1 MLEKN
6 NIKLR
11 APEPEDIEFLFE
23 IENNSDYWHVTKT
36 HNPFSRFDIEQY
48 ILLADKDIYTAQQLR
63 FIIDLKGG
71 EKKQSIGTI
80 DVFDFNAHDKRA
92 GIGISIIESMRQKGY
107 AGIALDILIEYMFVH
122 LNMHQLYCN
131 IESDNKRSIGLFES
145 RGFVAAGVKKDW
157 NLRSNNW
164 IDEHFF
170 QLIKTKAGKN

>member
-1 MLEKN
+1 MLEKD

-11 APEPEDIEFLFE
+11 VPEPEDIEFLLDV
-23 IENNSDYWHVTKT
+23 ENDYNHWHITKT

-48 ILLADKDIYTAQQLR
+48 ILLADKDVYTAKQLR
-63 FIIDLKGG
+63 FIIEHKDAG
-71 EKKQSIGTI
+71 QTRSIGTI

-107 AGIALDILIEYMFVH
+107 AGNALDILIEYMFVH

-145 RGFVAAGVKKDW
+145 RGFVEAGVKKDW
-157 NLRSNNW
+157 NLRSNKW
-164 IDEHFF
+164 IDECFF
-170 QLIKTKAGKN
+170 QLIEAKNR